1 MALEDVYQRN
11 LHHRTHRAGWLRAAV
26 LGANDG
32 LVSTASLMIGVAAAR
47 AGDQSFLV
55 TAGAAG
61 IAAGAMSMAVG
72 EYVSVRSQNDIEE
85 SDRLL
90 EIEHLAI
97 DPEGEFEELVEIYMK
112 RGLSRE
118 LAVQVVDAMHKRDP
132 LEAHL
137 RDELR
142 TISTY
147 KGASSSGSSRFGM
160 SFTAGGPH
168 SIRWSIC
175 PNTGC
180 GSHQHRGLHN
190 PWPPC
195 NGNDQCEDCRLK
207 ASYPNLAR
215 DWRRN
220 SRNGHHGGYW
230 PSPACEWHL
239 KHPLATLLHSALN
252 YQQ

>member
-137 RDELR
+137 RDELGQFPHTKAR
-142 TISTY
+142 PVQAAV
-147 KGASSSGSSRFGM
+147 ASAI
-160 SFTAGGPH
+160 SFTAGGLIPFAGAFAPTPGAAAT
-168 SIRWSIC
+168 SIVVFTIL
-175 PNTGC
+175 
-180 GSHQHRGLHN
+180 GL
-190 PWPPC
+190 
-195 NGNDQCEDCRLK
+195 
-207 ASYPNLAR
+207 
-215 DWRRN
+215 
-220 SRNGHHGGYW
+220 
-230 PSPACEWHL
+230 
-239 KHPLATLLHSALN
+239 LATGLISAKTAGSKLLIPTLRVIGGGILGMAITAGIGQALHVSGI
-252 YQQ
+252 

>member
-47 AGDQSFLV
+47 AGEQSFLV

-90 EIEHLAI
+90 EIQHLAI
-97 DPEGEFEELVEIYMK
+97 DPEGEFEELVHIYIQ

-137 RDELR
+137 RDELGQHPHTKAR
-142 TISTY
+142 PVQAAV
-147 KGASSSGSSRFGM
+147 ASAL
-160 SFTAGGPH
+160 SFTAGGLIPFAGAFAPTPGAAAT
-168 SIRWSIC
+168 SIVTFTIF
-175 PNTGC
+175 
-180 GSHQHRGLHN
+180 GL
-190 PWPPC
+190 
-195 NGNDQCEDCRLK
+195 
-207 ASYPNLAR
+207 
-215 DWRRN
+215 
-220 SRNGHHGGYW
+220 
-230 PSPACEWHL
+230 
-239 KHPLATLLHSALN
+239 LATGVISARMAGSKILVPTLRVIGGGILGMTITAGIGQALHVSGI
-252 YQQ
+252 